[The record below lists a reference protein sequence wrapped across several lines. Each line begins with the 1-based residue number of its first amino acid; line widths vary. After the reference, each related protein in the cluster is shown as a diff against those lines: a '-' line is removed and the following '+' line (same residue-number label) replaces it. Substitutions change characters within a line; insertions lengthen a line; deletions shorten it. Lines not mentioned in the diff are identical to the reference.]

1 MREGD
6 FRIRG
11 KEISFLL
18 FGLWRSQYTFFRRYG
33 IEDTTIVMLAGVLLF
48 VVRGAIVSRLLIGRP
63 ERRGGVR
70 VRRDGDHHREQGRD
84 RAPAA
89 HAHDAARSST
99 ARGVAAHGRDAGT
112 GADAMTRRIAGCVAL
127 LATVAACS
135 KSAPP
140 PPPVRDTLAATSAT
154 SAAAVPGDTT
164 CPATGSWAK
173 CSVLYRLDRA
183 GLAPHLDSAA
193 TPDEKS
199 LSGSSFVVKIG
210 SQARLEVFLYPD
222 SLARIADEKRLD
234 KSKLVGATA
243 PQTILRERTLI
254 ENDNLVA
261 LLTSINDHQR
271 ERVSD
276 ALTAGP
282 PQPPSR

>member
-1 MREGD
+1 MRA
-6 FRIRG
+6 
-11 KEISFLL
+11 
-18 FGLWRSQYTFFRRYG
+18 GLA
-33 IEDTTIVMLAGVLLF
+33 L
-48 VVRGAIVSRLLIGRP
+48 
-63 ERRGGVR
+63 
-70 VRRDGDHHREQGRD
+70 
-84 RAPAA
+84 
-89 HAHDAARSST
+89 
-99 ARGVAAHGRDAGT
+99 VAAALEL
-112 GADAMTRRIAGCVAL
+112 AAGCG
-127 LATVAACS
+127 
-135 KSAPP
+135 KSPP
-140 PPPVRDTLAATSAT
+140 ARDTAAVQPTPV
-154 SAAAVPGDTT
+154 AAVPGDTS
-164 CPATGSWAK
+164 CPATGHWAK

-210 SQARLEVFLYPD
+210 SQARLEAFLYPD
-222 SLARIADEKRLD
+222 SAARIADEKKLD
-234 KSKLVGATA
+234 KSKLVSATA